1 MRRVAAFVSA
11 PSIDSSLVIDALEWE
26 MYIARYHASA
36 SNTMA
41 MGFCLL
47 YNLFY
52 VPTELGSLHSFSQL
66 YYNMTSAALPNSD
79 QALPSSDAF
88 DDFTT
93 PAMVYNLVSFY
104 HGRIISRFFLVLFM
118 AFCVGSFISCRI
130 CIPDSIFR
138 SYFQDYMFK
147 ELRGLRDRDAHFQT
161 LLMRRLIN
169 ADPPLAFAA
178 RNLQPSEDSV
188 SFLGATVKL
197 SVVLPYVAL
206 ISNPVFFFCA
216 YIPNCILRAFF
227 ERFRRHPQP
236 FVALQHACVQVVIYN
251 DSIRRSAKVP
261 ALLGNVFCIITSRFV
276 PRCLF
281 LAFCGQE
288 TSELLRE
295 VDSIFDSFAIE
306 QRVHLYHALMCH
318 SNVCVFVAS
327 LVCMSMFLQNAFCS
341 ELVVAWWFSI
351 PNSQKQASPSDA
363 TFRLFHNYEEL
374 VNWEYLVNS
383 HFIFFIFFAVNLTC
397 SNATMLRVLAPSFLV
412 TAAGLYS
419 NHGTTIDLT
428 SIDSWFIICIVVS
441 YCLSFITNALTY
453 RNIFDMFVNRT
464 NDLTFVSD
472 NTMLEMSHEFM
483 SLGHISLE
491 ALRALCD
498 STAPSHSE
506 RVQCMMWLLR
516 KQRFNVQQF
525 RPVSFDVPSML
536 AIPRDVSIRR
546 LLREEFEVGHQSV
559 PPKFGHVTCFKSVC
573 KLFQCD
579 VEFRIDLSDDVDL
592 MVRGVESE
600 MKHFLCSFL
609 FSVLMNAYGRAPSDT
624 ALLKICVSI
633 SACQGVNLD
642 SVFTHDNQA
651 SRRGSIELSAAAPRP
666 SSSLKPTLSLHDV
679 CPVRIEDPD
688 GQYLQFVAEVVNSAP
703 LPHTRDRPSWI
714 SKFFDLDNF
723 SVIEFATRMKGSVQ
737 ISRSDGG
744 HRVSE
749 FDHLGAFALPCV
761 SSTISAK
768 DESDLPIPLRLLIL
782 EDKPAFAAK
791 LIAKIR
797 QLPLAEVYIID
808 HENNV
813 SDALVKFSNAKQ
825 NHAGQ
830 VYDSNRTYD
839 VLLIDLFMPME
850 PGAAEDSQ
858 AGVCLDFC
866 CTSVNVCLC
875 LFVWFGG

>member
-1 MRRVAAFVSA
+1 MCRREMRRAAAFVSA

-36 SNTMA
+36 SNAMA
-41 MGFCLL
+41 MGFCLF

-52 VPTELGSLHSFSQL
+52 VPTELGSLHSYSQL
-66 YYNMTSAALPNSD
+66 YYNLTSAALPISE
-79 QALPSSDAF
+79 QALPFSGTSD
-88 DDFTT
+88 DLTN
-93 PAMVYNLVSFY
+93 PSMVWNLVNFY
-104 HGRIISRFFLVLFM
+104 HGRIISRFFLVLLMDFL
-118 AFCVGSFISCRI
+118 VGSFISCRI

-206 ISNPVFFFCA
+206 ISNPAFLLCA

-227 ERFRRHPQP
+227 VRYRRHPQP

-261 ALLGNVFCIITSRFV
+261 ALLSNVFCIITSRFV

-295 VDSIFDSFAIE
+295 VDFIFDSFAIE
-306 QRVHLYHALMCH
+306 QRVHLYHALICH
-318 SNVCVFVAS
+318 SNVCVFVTS
-327 LVCMSMFLQNAFCS
+327 LVCMLMFLQNAFCS

-351 PNSQKQASPSDA
+351 PNSQKNTSPSDP
-363 TFRLFHNYEEL
+363 TFKLFHNYREL

-397 SNATMLRVLAPSFLV
+397 SNSTMLRVLVPSFVV

-419 NHGTTIDLT
+419 NHGTTVDLA
-428 SIDSWFIICIVVS
+428 SIDSWFMICIVVS
-441 YCLSFITNALTY
+441 YCLSFITNALTF
-453 RNIFDMFVNRT
+453 RNIFEMFVNRT

-498 STAPSHSE
+498 PAAPSHSE

-516 KQRFNVQQF
+516 KQRFSVQQF

-546 LLREEFEVGHQSV
+546 LLREEFDVGDPSV
-559 PPKFGHVTCFKSVC
+559 PLKLEHHVTCFKSVC
-573 KLFQCD
+573 KLFHCE
-579 VEFRIDLSDDVDL
+579 VEFRIDLSDDIDL
-592 MVRGVESE
+592 MVCGVESE

-609 FSVLMNAYGRAPSDT
+609 FSVLMNAYDRASSDT
-624 ALLKICVSI
+624 ALLKICVSV
-633 SACQGVNLD
+633 SACKGVNLD
-642 SVFTHDNQA
+642 SVFTHNHQA
-651 SRRGSIELSAAAPRP
+651 SRRGSIELSAAAPRLSP
-666 SSSLKPTLSLHDV
+666 SLKSTLSLHDV
-679 CPVRIEDPD
+679 CPVQIEDPD

-703 LPHTRDRPSWI
+703 LLDIPNRVKPSWI

-723 SVIEFATRMKGSVQ
+723 SAIEFATRMKGSIQ
-737 ISRSDGG
+737 IPASHGG
-744 HRVSE
+744 NRVSE

-761 SSTISAK
+761 SSNISAK

-797 QLPLAEVYIID
+797 QLPLAESYTID

-866 CTSVNVCLC
+866 YT
-875 LFVWFGG
+875 